1 MGTFHSLCLRIIKDH
16 LEYTRLKKNYR
27 LLDTFDQQ
35 YLVFRNIYKFRTI
48 SGIENVMPKGG
59 AWKWAQAICEFS
71 NNLTEEVVDIDAML
85 SDHDME
91 ISVIAKVVNTY
102 QAMLD
107 EENLI
112 DFSAIQ
118 TECYRLLKENKD
130 ILEDLRNSIKYIM
143 VDEYQD
149 TNYIQEQII
158 FLLGT
163 HENICVVGDDD

>member
-1 MGTFHSLCLRIIKDH
+1 
-16 LEYTRLKKNYR
+16 
-27 LLDTFDQQ
+27 
-35 YLVFRNIYKFRTI
+35 
-48 SGIENVMPKGG
+48 
-59 AWKWAQAICEFS
+59 
-71 NNLTEEVVDIDAML
+71 
-85 SDHDME
+85 
-91 ISVIAKVVNTY
+91 
-102 QAMLD
+102 MLD

-118 TECYRLLKENKD
+118 TECYRLLTENKD

-163 HENICVVGDDD
+163 HENICVVGEDVYKRQRYLCMNFING